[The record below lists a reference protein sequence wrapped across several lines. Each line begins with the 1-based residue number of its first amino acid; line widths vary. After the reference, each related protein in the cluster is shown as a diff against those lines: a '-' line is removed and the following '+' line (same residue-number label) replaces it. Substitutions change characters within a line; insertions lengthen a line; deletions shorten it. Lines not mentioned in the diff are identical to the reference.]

1 MSKSLNQ
8 AFIRAYSK
16 EKASR
21 PVPPPAVVSPQL
33 NNHLS
38 EQPNNHLS
46 EQLNNH
52 LSEQLR
58 EQLNG
63 QLNELPNGQF
73 GDAGLMDFVVRFDTA
88 TCGVPAPHMS
98 VSNRSSDKPRE
109 GVAVA
114 AGPSRSSGRPP
125 ARASAVSPATAAA
138 LPRPQDDAAL
148 RGAIAEQMNR
158 AGEWDGSTASDFP
171 GGFPMLSQHHQ
182 RTAPVRTVPLQT
194 VPMQTQPGSPSA
206 RPIHATASPS
216 TASQATRSQV
226 TRSQITPSQVSP
238 PQVSSPS
245 STSSS
250 TPTPSPLSSTSPSIS
265 GSASQP
271 NGSSSHS
278 FLYASSGSVP
288 GHGPAQTSS
297 AGRSSTSSNAP
308 ERQAVAQDLSSQFSP
323 RSPELPKREVF
334 TPSLQSPAL
343 LSQHTKPGD
352 FFRLDRP
359 SYSPAHPAQV
369 DHDFSDSGD
378 SGSELLGLSASQ
390 VNLESSDTA
399 ASSESGGRSEARLR
413 EDASHAAKIE
423 RVQLVEREL
432 RHSKLRIFN
441 PVWEVDSFQWPDIC
455 LELLEQRS
463 EVLETVAKNLY
474 EAVQEGLQVLA
485 ITSPQGGEGR
495 TTVACC
501 LAKLVGSR
509 GLNVAIVDGDIDNP
523 TLSYQTNLDIQ
534 QDWKSAILNQL
545 PLEEIAVHSIDDQV
559 TLVPLIG
566 AIDDSEL
573 SVDDNR
579 IEFMLH
585 ELSESFDL
593 VIVDMGHMNSPRS
606 LVGSLCARGAISAVV
621 AVVDHRTSDAQEI
634 DHCLRRIRQAGVAS
648 IGVVENFAA

>member
-8 AFIRAYSK
+8 AFILAYSK
-16 EKASR
+16 EKARR
-21 PVPPPAVVSPQL
+21 PVPPSAVASPQL
-33 NNHLS
+33 N
-38 EQPNNHLS
+38 QPLS
-46 EQLNNH
+46 EQLSSH
-52 LSEQLR
+52 LNEHLR

-63 QLNELPNGQF
+63 QLNELPNGPW
-73 GDAGLMDFVVRFDTA
+73 GDAGLIDFVVRYDTA
-88 TCGVPAPHMS
+88 TCGIPAPHTALF
-98 VSNRSSDKPRE
+98 NRSSDKARE
-109 GVAVA
+109 AVAVA
-114 AGPSRSSGRPP
+114 AGPRRAPGRLP
-125 ARASAVSPATAAA
+125 AGASAVSPATVAA
-138 LPRPQDDAAL
+138 LPPPQDEAAL
-148 RGAIAEQMNR
+148 RDAIAAQMNR
-158 AGEWDGSTASDFP
+158 AGEWDGSTTSAFS
-171 GGFPMLSQHHQ
+171 GGFPMLSQHRQ
-182 RTAPVRTVPLQT
+182 RTASVRSIPLQT
-194 VPMQTQPGSPSA
+194 QAGSLSATPVHASPAATTAPQTTRSGIASSQLSWLQIPSA
-206 RPIHATASPS
+206 
-216 TASQATRSQV
+216 
-226 TRSQITPSQVSP
+226 
-238 PQVSSPS
+238 SSPS
-245 STSSS
+245 GSV
-250 TPTPSPLSSTSPSIS
+250 PSPGPLSSATPSLS
-265 GSASQP
+265 DSASQP
-271 NGSSSHS
+271 NGSSPNHGL
-278 FLYASSGSVP
+278 LYASSGNLP
-288 GHGPAQTSS
+288 GHRPSQHSS
-297 AGRSSTSSNAP
+297 PGHSSPSPQSP
-308 ERQAVAQDLSSQFSP
+308 EREAVAQEPSSQFSP
-323 RSPELPKREVF
+323 RSPELPKREIS

-343 LSQHTKPGD
+343 LSQQTKPGD

-359 SYSPAHPAQV
+359 SYSPAATSQA

-378 SGSELLGLSASQ
+378 SGSEILGLSASQ
-390 VNLESSDTA
+390 VNLESSDTI
-399 ASSESGGRSEARLR
+399 ASSEAGVRSETRLR
-413 EDASHAAKIE
+413 GDAAHATKIE
-423 RVQLVEREL
+423 RVQLAERVL
-432 RHSKLRIFN
+432 RDSKLRIFN

-545 PLEEIAVHSIDDQV
+545 PLEEVAVHSIDDQV

>member
-21 PVPPPAVVSPQL
+21 PVAPPAVISPQL
-33 NNHLS
+33 S
-38 EQPNNHLS
+38 DP
-46 EQLNNH
+46 LNGH
-52 LSEQLR
+52 
-58 EQLNG
+58 LNG
-63 QLNELPNGQF
+63 QPSELPNGQF
-73 GDAGLMDFVVRFDTA
+73 GDVELMDFVVRFDTA
-88 TCGVPAPHMS
+88 TCGVPAPHIS
-98 VSNRSSDKPRE
+98 ASNRSSDKPRA

-114 AGPSRSSGRPP
+114 AGPRRSPGRPP

-158 AGEWDGSTASDFP
+158 AGEWDGSTASAFP

-194 VPMQTQPGSPSA
+194 VPMQTVPLQTQPGSPSA
-206 RPIHATASPS
+206 RPIHATATPT
-216 TASQATRSQV
+216 TALQATRSQL
-226 TRSQITPSQVSP
+226 TPSQVSP
-238 PQVSSPS
+238 PQVSGPSSPS
-245 STSSS
+245 SR
-250 TPTPSPLSSTSPSIS
+250 TPTPSPLSSTSPSVS

-278 FLYASSGSVP
+278 FLYATSGSLP
-288 GHGPAQTSS
+288 GHGPSQYGSP
-297 AGRSSTSSNAP
+297 GRSSTSSNAP
-308 ERQAVAQDLSSQFSP
+308 ERQAVVQEPSSQFSP
-323 RSPELPKREVF
+323 RSPELPKREIF

-359 SYSPAHPAQV
+359 SYSPAPAAQA

-378 SGSELLGLSASQ
+378 SGSEILGLSASQ
-390 VNLESSDTA
+390 VNLESSDTVA
-399 ASSESGGRSEARLR
+399 PSESGVRSEARLR
-413 EDASHAAKIE
+413 EDTSHAAKIE
-423 RVQLVEREL
+423 RVQLAEREL

-634 DHCLRRIRQAGVAS
+634 DHCLRRIRQTGVAS

>member
-1 MSKSLNQ
+1 MSKSLDQ

-16 EKASR
+16 EKARR
-21 PVPPPAVVSPQL
+21 PVQPPVPAGRQL
-33 NNHLS
+33 D
-38 EQPNNHLS
+38 EQYS
-46 EQLNNH
+46 EQLNARA
-52 LSEQLR
+52 SEQLDGR
-58 EQLNG
+58 ASEQLDG
-63 QLNELPNGQF
+63 QASEQLGGQAD
-73 GDAGLMDFVVRFDTA
+73 DARQIDFVVRFDTA
-88 TCGVPAPHMS
+88 TCEIPAPHTS
-98 VSNRSSDKPRE
+98 
-109 GVAVA
+109 AT
-114 AGPSRSSGRPP
+114 SRSSGEPREVVAVASGPSGRAERPP
-125 ARASAVSPATAAA
+125 MRAAASTAA
-138 LPRPQDDAAL
+138 LPRPQNEAAL
-148 RGAIAEQMNR
+148 RSAIAEQMAR
-158 AGEWDGSTASDFP
+158 AGEWDGSNTAAFQ

-182 RTAPVRTVPLQT
+182 RPAPVGIVPIQAEHGA
-194 VPMQTQPGSPSA
+194 PG
-206 RPIHATASPS
+206 RDATS
-216 TASQATRSQV
+216 
-226 TRSQITPSQVSP
+226 
-238 PQVSSPS
+238 PQVPK
-245 STSSS
+245 
-250 TPTPSPLSSTSPSIS
+250 
-265 GSASQP
+265 
-271 NGSSSHS
+271 
-278 FLYASSGSVP
+278 
-288 GHGPAQTSS
+288 
-297 AGRSSTSSNAP
+297 R
-308 ERQAVAQDLSSQFSP
+308 EAVAQETQPELSSQSP
-323 RSPELPKREVF
+323 KPPPREIY

-343 LSQHTKPGD
+343 LSHQTKPGD

-359 SYSPAHPAQV
+359 SYSAAPV
-369 DHDFSDSGD
+369 VRIDDEFSDSGD
-378 SGSELLGLSASQ
+378 SSSEILGMSGSQ
-390 VNLESSDTA
+390 VNMEPKPHAKSAVPVSP
-399 ASSESGGRSEARLR
+399 SESRVRQ
-413 EDASHAAKIE
+413 DAAHAAKIE
-423 RVQLVEREL
+423 RVQSAEREL
-432 RHSKLRIFN
+432 RRSKLRIFN

-463 EVLETVAKNLY
+463 EILETVAKNLN

-566 AIDDSEL
+566 AIDASEL

-606 LVGSLCARGAISAVV
+606 LVGSLCARGVISAVV
-621 AVVDHRTSDAQEI
+621 AVVDHRTADAQEV